1 MYIQRMRTAGRLF
14 TILTVVALVSP
25 WAPALLCARPGAGA
39 MPCCKTEAPC
49 DFQMQANR
57 CCSIGQAAAAP
68 AGTAGTPANSALSV
82 LSRPSQVAVVDLAS
96 PDGSDGLRPPG
107 RDRLWYPPAHD
118 RSPSLFLRNASILR

>member
-1 MYIQRMRTAGRLF
+1 MYIRRMRPSGRLF
-14 TILTVVALVSP
+14 AVLTVVALVSP
-25 WAPALLCARPGAGA
+25 WAPALLCARPGDGA

-68 AGTAGTPANSALSV
+68 AGTAGIPANSALSGRG
-82 LSRPSQVAVVDLAS
+82 RPSQIAAVDLGF
-96 PDGSDGLRPPG
+96 PDGSDRLRPPG